1 MNAAEQEPGKTSGP
15 AGAVA
20 AQATQDRPAASIR
33 SRLVGLVLT
42 LLVPALVLSGLLLWG
57 LERQVRSTQEKQMAA
72 TARTLGLVVDGRIAE
87 QVAALQGLA
96 VSRQLAR
103 RDWTGFAASARTALQ
118 GSDSWV
124 VVWDPS
130 GRQYVN
136 THSPGAETV
145 QLPRPKG
152 ATTNWSGQRGE
163 AYVSNL
169 VQGQVAG
176 VPVVAVMKHVVLA
189 DGGTVNLAVTTPA
202 ASFNKLLAR
211 QGLPP
216 RWTAAILD
224 GHERVVAFNPNGGAY
239 IGRLTSPKMQAA
251 LAAAPSGVV
260 RNLKIGGMTVI
271 TAFDSLPAYGW
282 TAAVAM
288 PRDEALG
295 ALRQA
300 ILMGLIIGLLLLTA
314 AVVFA
319 LRIGGRIAQPVE
331 TVAQAAGEWVAG
343 GRPRFPTATGLA
355 ETDDL
360 SRAFAAAL
368 KEVEERDARQRL
380 LINELNHRVKNTLA
394 TVQSIAMHTRKTA
407 GTVAE
412 YHDAL
417 EGRVVAMSRAHEIL
431 TRTEWK
437 GAELG
442 LLAREALDAFAGPQ
456 LTINGPPTQVG
467 PTDALNL
474 ALVLYELATNAS
486 KHGALSAPGGR
497 VTLSWRPLD
506 GQTRISWVESG
517 GPPVGPPTR
526 DGFGSRLIRRATE
539 ALQPSSFTFAP
550 EGVRCEL
557 TVRSPG

>member
-1 MNAAEQEPGKTSGP
+1 MTDPRGAA
-15 AGAVA
+15 A
-20 AQATQDRPAASIR
+20 ASASIR

-42 LLVPALVLSGLLLWG
+42 LLVPAMVLSGLLLWS

-72 TARTLGLVVDGRIAE
+72 TARTLALVVDGRIGE
-87 QVAALQGLA
+87 QIAALQGLS
-96 VSRQLAR
+96 VSRQLAQ
-103 RDWTGFAASARTALQ
+103 RDWRGFAASARTALK
-118 GSDSWV
+118 GADSWV
-124 VVWDPS
+124 VVWDASGQQLVNTFSPTAPLVKIPPRSAATVWS
-130 GRQYVN
+130 GR
-136 THSPGAETV
+136 
-145 QLPRPKG
+145 
-152 ATTNWSGQRGE
+152 RGD
-163 AYVSNL
+163 AWVSNL
-169 VQGQVAG
+169 VYGPVARE
-176 VPVVAVMKHVVLA
+176 PVVVVMKPVVLD
-189 DGGTVNLAVTTPA
+189 DGGAVNMSVVTTA
-202 ASFNKLLAR
+202 ASFSKLLAR
-211 QGLPP
+211 QELPP

-224 GHERVVAFNPNGGAY
+224 GRRRVVAFNPNGAPY

-251 LAAAPSGVV
+251 LASGRRGVV
-260 RNLKIGGMTVI
+260 PDLKIGELRVI
-271 TAFDSLPAYGW
+271 TAFDDVPAFGW

-288 PRDEALG
+288 PRDEAVG

-300 ILMGLIIGLLLLTA
+300 ILMGVIIGLLLLTA

-319 LRIGGRIAQPVE
+319 LRIGARIAEPVE
-331 TVAQAAGEWVAG
+331 SVADAAGEWVAG
-343 GRPRFPTATGLA
+343 GSPQFPTSTGLA

-360 SRAFAAAL
+360 SRAFDSAL
-368 KEVEERDARQRL
+368 REVEVRDSRQRL

-412 YHDAL
+412 YHEAL

-442 LLAREALDAFAGPQ
+442 LLARDALDAFAGPQ
-456 LTINGPPTQVG
+456 LTIDGPPTQVG

-474 ALVLYELATNAS
+474 ALVFYELATNAS
-486 KHGALSAPGGR
+486 KHGALSVPGGH
-497 VTLSWRPLD
+497 VTLSWRPRD

-517 GPPVGPPTR
+517 GPPVTPPNR

-557 TVRSPG
+557 TVRSPP

>member
-1 MNAAEQEPGKTSGP
+1 MSAAKHEPGKTSGP
-15 AGAVA
+15 AGPAG
-20 AQATQDRPAASIR
+20 AQARQVRPASIR

-42 LLVPALVLSGLLLWG
+42 LLVPALLLAGLLLWG

-87 QVAALQGLA
+87 QIAALQGLA

-103 RDWTGFAASARTALQ
+103 REWAGFTESARTALE
-118 GSDSWV
+118 GTDSWV

-136 THSPGAETV
+136 SFSPGAETV
-145 QLPRPKG
+145 RLPVPRER
-152 ATTNWSGQRGE
+152 TTNWSGRRGE
-163 AYVSNL
+163 AFVSNL
-169 VQGQVAG
+169 VQGHVAG
-176 VPVVAVMKHVVLA
+176 VPVVAVMKSVVLA
-189 DGGTVNLAVTTPA
+189 DGAVVNLGVTTPA
-202 ASFNKLLAR
+202 ASFDKLLAR
-211 QGLPP
+211 QDLPP
-216 RWTAAILD
+216 RWSAAILD
-224 GHERVVAFNPNGGAY
+224 GHKRVVAFNPQGGPY
-239 IGRLTSPKMQAA
+239 VGRLTSPKMRAA
-251 LAAAPSGVV
+251 LAAGPSGVV
-260 RNLKIGGMTVI
+260 RNLKIGDTTVI

-282 TAAVAM
+282 TVAVAM

-300 ILMGLIIGLLLLTA
+300 ILLGGIIGLLLLTA

-319 LRIGGRIAQPVE
+319 SRIGGRIAQPVE
-331 TVAQAAGEWVAG
+331 TVAHAAQDWIAG

-407 GTVAE
+407 ETVTD

-442 LLAREALDAFAGPQ
+442 LLARDALDAFTGPQ
-456 LTINGPPTQVG
+456 LTIDGPPTQVG
-467 PTDALNL
+467 ATDALNL
-474 ALVLYELATNAS
+474 ALVFYELATNAS
-486 KHGALSAPGGR
+486 KHGALSSPSGR

-506 GQTRISWVESG
+506 GQTRISWVEHG
-517 GPPVGPPTR
+517 GPPVTPSSR

-539 ALQPSSFTFAP
+539 AMQPSSFTFAE

-557 TVRSPG
+557 TVRSAD